1 MKGVKTGGFLIDKY
15 LENRFLIHKNEVM
28 YQRGCC
34 GFFGG
39 GGYFVKKNVFFCQD
53 GFFFEILMIPS

>member
-28 YQRGCC
+28 YQRGFF

-39 GGYFVKKNVFFCQD
+39 GGILTKKMYFFVKMASFLKF
-53 GFFFEILMIPS
+53 L